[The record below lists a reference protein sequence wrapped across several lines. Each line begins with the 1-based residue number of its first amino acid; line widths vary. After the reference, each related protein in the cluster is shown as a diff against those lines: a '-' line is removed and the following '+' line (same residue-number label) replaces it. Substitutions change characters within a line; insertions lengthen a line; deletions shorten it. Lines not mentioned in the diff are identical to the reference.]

1 MTTTGEL
8 ESSLQIITVDGV
20 DGHAP
25 PVSVGCARNPLAA
38 PFTCSFCFSNRLAL
52 WLLVDLRLQVVSS
65 ELTGM
70 RSEQRLLQAVRLVLD
85 VLVVLSLQSRPVPI
99 TTQ

>member
-1 MTTTGEL
+1 MAITGEL
-8 ESSLQIITVDGV
+8 ESSLPIITVDGV

-25 PVSVGCARNPLAA
+25 PVSVGCARNPRAA
-38 PFTCSFCFSNRLAL
+38 PFTCVFVLSNRLAL
-52 WLLVDLRLQVVSS
+52 CLLVDLRLQVVSS

-70 RSEQRLLQAVRLVLD
+70 LSEQRLIQAVRLVLD
-85 VLVVLSLQSRPVPI
+85 VLVVLSLQSRLVPI